1 MNNVPVG
8 AFWQTPLD
16 ELERQLGASSN
27 GLSSTE
33 ADARLLRCGA
43 NTLDSRQKY
52 SFLLKVVSRFRNP
65 LVLILLVAAV
75 ISGLTGDV
83 ASLGIISTMVL
94 LSVLLDSV
102 QEYRAEQAAE
112 QLKVSVALKE
122 QVLRDGREITIRAD
136 QLVPGDVV
144 LLAAGDLVPADGRL
158 LEARDFFVNEGLLT
172 GESYPTEKHV
182 AAEGTANVD
191 LAQAE
196 DAAFMGTSVV
206 SGSAKLLLCATGNAT
221 QLGEIS
227 ATLRHTPPPA
237 ALERGVYEFG
247 LLIVRLTIL
256 LVLFVL
262 LVNAFFHRPLLESF
276 LFALALA
283 VGLTPELLP
292 MIVSVTLA
300 RGAKRMAKQKVIVK
314 RLAAI
319 HDLGSMDVLCTDKT
333 GTLTEAKIALIR
345 HITLSGTDSERVLE
359 LAWLNSHFETGLRS
373 PLDTA
378 ILEHGSRNPA
388 GWTKIDEVPFDF
400 ERRRVSVLLEREGR
414 RILVVKGAPEDLLK
428 LSSRYELSGERDTQ
442 PFDAAALARAQTQ
455 FQTLCTEGF
464 RVLGIAWREEPASQA
479 HVVVSDEHDFVFA
492 GYAAFLDPPKASAG
506 AAIAALER
514 SGVGIKIITGDNERV
529 TQYVCAQLDIPI
541 EGLLTG
547 TELAALSEEAL
558 SARIEGTNLF
568 CRVNPS
574 QKNRIILA
582 LKRRGHVVGY
592 LGDGIND
599 APSLHTADVGISVD
613 GAVDVA
619 KDAADIILLE
629 HDLEVVERGVRE
641 GRRTFG
647 NIMKYIMMGTSSNFG
662 NMFSMAGASLILPF
676 LPMLPIQVLLNNF
689 LYDLSEV
696 PIPMDDVD
704 DELLAQP
711 RHWDIK
717 FIRNFMLVLGSV
729 SSIFDFLTFGL
740 LLWVFNATE
749 TLFQTGWFM
758 ESLAT
763 QVLVIFV
770 IRTRG
775 SPLRS
780 RPNPLLAGTS
790 LIVAAVGVLLPY
802 TAIGRWFGFVPLPL
816 TFLAALGAMVVCYLV
831 LAEGVKR
838 WFYRRFP
845 PHGVMRSPILRSQ
858 FPLTGT

>member
-1 MNNVPVG
+1 MNKASGG

-16 ELERQLGASSN
+16 KLERQLGASSN
-27 GLSSTE
+27 GLNSTE
-33 ADARLLRCGA
+33 AAARLLRYGA

-52 SFLLKVVSRFRNP
+52 SFLLKVLSRFRNP

-75 ISGLTGDV
+75 ISGFTGDV
-83 ASLGIISTMVL
+83 ASLVIISTMVL

-136 QLVPGDVV
+136 QLVLGDVV
-144 LLAAGDLVPADGRL
+144 LLAAGDMVPADGRL

-191 LAQAE
+191 VAQAGN
-196 DAAFMGTSVV
+196 AAFMGTSVV

-247 LLIVRLTIL
+247 ILIVRLTVL

-262 LVNAFFHRPLLESF
+262 LVNTFFHRPLLESF

-300 RGAKRMAKQKVIVK
+300 RGAMRMAKQKVIVK

-345 HITLSGTDSERVLE
+345 HITLSGADSERVLE
-359 LAWLNSHFETGLRS
+359 LAWLNSHFESGLRS
-373 PLDTA
+373 PLDAA
-378 ILEHGSRNPA
+378 ILEHASSIPA

-400 ERRRVSVLLEREGR
+400 ERRRVSVLLEHGGR
-414 RILVVKGAPEDLLK
+414 RILVIKGAPEDVLK
-428 LSSRYELSGERDTQ
+428 LSSRYELSGENDTQ
-442 PFDAAALARAQTQ
+442 PFDADALARANTQ
-455 FQTLCTEGF
+455 FQTLCEEGF
-464 RVLGIAWREEPASQA
+464 RVLGIAWREEPASQT
-479 HVVVSDEHDFVFA
+479 HVVVADEHDFVFA

-506 AAIAALER
+506 QAIAALER

-529 TQYVCAQLDIPI
+529 TQYVCTQLDLPI

-547 TELAALSEEAL
+547 TELASLSEEAL
-558 SARIEGTNLF
+558 SARIEETNLF

-582 LKRRGHVVGY
+582 LKRRGHVV
-592 LGDGIND
+592 
-599 APSLHTADVGISVD
+599 
-613 GAVDVA
+613 
-619 KDAADIILLE
+619 
-629 HDLEVVERGVRE
+629 
-641 GRRTFG
+641 
-647 NIMKYIMMGTSSNFG
+647 
-662 NMFSMAGASLILPF
+662 
-676 LPMLPIQVLLNNF
+676 
-689 LYDLSEV
+689 
-696 PIPMDDVD
+696 
-704 DELLAQP
+704 
-711 RHWDIK
+711 
-717 FIRNFMLVLGSV
+717 
-729 SSIFDFLTFGL
+729 
-740 LLWVFNATE
+740 
-749 TLFQTGWFM
+749 
-758 ESLAT
+758 
-763 QVLVIFV
+763 
-770 IRTRG
+770 
-775 SPLRS
+775 
-780 RPNPLLAGTS
+780 
-790 LIVAAVGVLLPY
+790 
-802 TAIGRWFGFVPLPL
+802 
-816 TFLAALGAMVVCYLV
+816 
-831 LAEGVKR
+831 
-838 WFYRRFP
+838 
-845 PHGVMRSPILRSQ
+845 
-858 FPLTGT
+858 

>member
-1 MNNVPVG
+1 MNSVPVG

-52 SFLLKVVSRFRNP
+52 SFLLKVLSRFRNP

-172 GESYPTEKHV
+172 GESYPTEKRV

-191 LAQAE
+191 VAQAE

-300 RGAKRMAKQKVIVK
+300 RGAMRMAKQKVIVK

-345 HITLSGTDSERVLE
+345 HVTLSGTDSERVLE

-378 ILEHGSRNPA
+378 ILEHGSKESC
-388 GWTKIDEVPFDF
+388 WMD
-400 ERRRVSVLLEREGR
+400 
-414 RILVVKGAPEDLLK
+414 
-428 LSSRYELSGERDTQ
+428 
-442 PFDAAALARAQTQ
+442 
-455 FQTLCTEGF
+455 
-464 RVLGIAWREEPASQA
+464 
-479 HVVVSDEHDFVFA
+479 
-492 GYAAFLDPPKASAG
+492 
-506 AAIAALER
+506 
-514 SGVGIKIITGDNERV
+514 
-529 TQYVCAQLDIPI
+529 
-541 EGLLTG
+541 
-547 TELAALSEEAL
+547 
-558 SARIEGTNLF
+558 
-568 CRVNPS
+568 
-574 QKNRIILA
+574 KNR
-582 LKRRGHVVGY
+582 
-592 LGDGIND
+592 
-599 APSLHTADVGISVD
+599 
-613 GAVDVA
+613 
-619 KDAADIILLE
+619 
-629 HDLEVVERGVRE
+629 
-641 GRRTFG
+641 
-647 NIMKYIMMGTSSNFG
+647 
-662 NMFSMAGASLILPF
+662 
-676 LPMLPIQVLLNNF
+676 
-689 LYDLSEV
+689 
-696 PIPMDDVD
+696 
-704 DELLAQP
+704 
-711 RHWDIK
+711 
-717 FIRNFMLVLGSV
+717 
-729 SSIFDFLTFGL
+729 
-740 LLWVFNATE
+740 
-749 TLFQTGWFM
+749 
-758 ESLAT
+758 
-763 QVLVIFV
+763 
-770 IRTRG
+770 
-775 SPLRS
+775 
-780 RPNPLLAGTS
+780 
-790 LIVAAVGVLLPY
+790 
-802 TAIGRWFGFVPLPL
+802 
-816 TFLAALGAMVVCYLV
+816 
-831 LAEGVKR
+831 
-838 WFYRRFP
+838 
-845 PHGVMRSPILRSQ
+845 
-858 FPLTGT
+858 

>member
-1 MNNVPVG
+1 
-8 AFWQTPLD
+8 
-16 ELERQLGASSN
+16 
-27 GLSSTE
+27 
-33 ADARLLRCGA
+33 
-43 NTLDSRQKY
+43 
-52 SFLLKVVSRFRNP
+52 
-65 LVLILLVAAV
+65 
-75 ISGLTGDV
+75 
-83 ASLGIISTMVL
+83 
-94 LSVLLDSV
+94 
-102 QEYRAEQAAE
+102 
-112 QLKVSVALKE
+112 
-122 QVLRDGREITIRAD
+122 
-136 QLVPGDVV
+136 
-144 LLAAGDLVPADGRL
+144 
-158 LEARDFFVNEGLLT
+158 
-172 GESYPTEKHV
+172 
-182 AAEGTANVD
+182 
-191 LAQAE
+191 
-196 DAAFMGTSVV
+196 
-206 SGSAKLLLCATGNAT
+206 
-221 QLGEIS
+221 
-227 ATLRHTPPPA
+227 
-237 ALERGVYEFG
+237 
-247 LLIVRLTIL
+247 LIVRLTVL

-262 LVNAFFHRPLLESF
+262 LVNTFFHRPLLESF

-300 RGAKRMAKQKVIVK
+300 RGAMRMAKQKVIVK

-345 HITLSGTDSERVLE
+345 HITLSGADSERVLE
-359 LAWLNSHFETGLRS
+359 LAWLNSHFESGLRS
-373 PLDTA
+373 PLDAA
-378 ILEHGSRNPA
+378 ILEHASSIPA
-388 GWTKIDEVPFDF
+388 GWIKIDEVPFDF
-400 ERRRVSVLLEREGR
+400 ERRRVSVLLEHGGR
-414 RILVVKGAPEDLLK
+414 RILVIKGAPEDVLK
-428 LSSRYELSGERDTQ
+428 LSSRYELSGENDTQ
-442 PFDAAALARAQTQ
+442 PFDAAALARANTQ
-455 FQTLCTEGF
+455 FQTLCEEGF
-464 RVLGIAWREEPASQA
+464 RVLGIAWREEPASQT
-479 HVVVSDEHDFVFA
+479 HVVVADEHDFVFA

-506 AAIAALER
+506 QAIAALER

-529 TQYVCAQLDIPI
+529 TQYVCTQLDIPI

-547 TELAALSEEAL
+547 TELASLSEEAL
-558 SARIEGTNLF
+558 SARIEETNLF